1 LRKLLIKS
9 IHGASQVQTM
19 PPLYCVPFDSYQNA
33 PLYAIFSVYKE
44 KSFSMETLIVRGSLL
59 LNGDFSMLMQRSTRC
74 NIHCICLL
82 FYLALRSARV
92 SLAPSSNRFTA
103 DGKKKDVHEALI
115 KIQSIVLFWHK
126 TTCHVQNVHAFA
138 RIKISTREE

>member
-1 LRKLLIKS
+1 MVFCFHKSEGGKRRNKNEQKNGGERRKSLRKLLIKS

-59 LNGDFSMLMQRSTRC
+59 LNGDFSMLMQRSTMFT
-74 NIHCICLL
+74 LL
-82 FYLALRSARV
+82 FSSAKRESIARTLIEQIYGRWKEKRRSRGIDKNTINCALLA
-92 SLAPSSNRFTA
+92 
-103 DGKKKDVHEALI
+103 
-115 KIQSIVLFWHK
+115 
-126 TTCHVQNVHAFA
+126 
-138 RIKISTREE
+138 